1 MNKSDLIETLA
12 KKKYLT
18 FTKSEEIIDT
28 IFSSMSNALL
38 AGKRIE
44 VRGFGSFVIKHYKA
58 YVGRNPKTGE
68 AISVKSKEAPYFKAG
83 KELKERVNG
92 RN

>member
-18 FTKSEEIIDT
+18 FIKSEEIIDT
-28 IFSSMSNALL
+28 IFTSMSNALL

-58 YVGRNPKTGE
+58 NVGRNPSTGE
-68 AISVKSKEAPYFKAG
+68 AIAVKSKEAPNFRVG